1 MNFLFLLG
9 IILEIIALIYII
21 LICFLTYKDKVS
33 VRIINKSIIGYK
45 AIIIVGLLCIIIGII
60 IKLI

>member
-1 MNFLFLLG
+1 MNFILLLG
-9 IILEIIALIYII
+9 IILEIIAFAYII

-45 AIIIVGLLCIIIGII
+45 AIIVAGLLCIIIGII

>member
-1 MNFLFLLG
+1 MGFISLG
-9 IILEIIALIYII
+9 LILEIIALIYII

-33 VRIINKSIIGYK
+33 VRIINKSIIGYW
-45 AIIIVGLLCIIIGII
+45 AMMIVGIISMVIGII

>member
-1 MNFLFLLG
+1 MGFILLLG
-9 IILEIIALIYII
+9 LILEIIALIYII

-33 VRIINKSIIGYK
+33 VRIINKSIIGYETMM
-45 AIIIVGLLCIIIGII
+45 IVGLLCIIIGII

>member
-1 MNFLFLLG
+1 MGFISLG
-9 IILEIIALIYII
+9 LILEIIALIYII

-45 AIIIVGLLCIIIGII
+45 AIIVAGLLCIIIGTI

>member
-1 MNFLFLLG
+1 MNSFMLLG
-9 IILEIIALIYII
+9 VILEIIAFIYII

-45 AIIIVGLLCIIIGII
+45 AIIVAGLLCIIIGII

>member
-1 MNFLFLLG
+1 MGFISLG
-9 IILEIIALIYII
+9 LILEIIALIYII

-45 AIIIVGLLCIIIGII
+45 AIIVVGLLCIIIGTI

>member
-1 MNFLFLLG
+1 MGFISLG

-33 VRIINKSIIGYK
+33 VRIINKSIIGYN
-45 AIIIVGLLCIIIGII
+45 AIIVVGLLCIIIGII

>member
-1 MNFLFLLG
+1 MNYILLLG
-9 IILEIIALIYII
+9 IVLEIIAFAYII

-45 AIIIVGLLCIIIGII
+45 AIIVAGLLCIIIGII

>member
-1 MNFLFLLG
+1 MGFISLG

-33 VRIINKSIIGYK
+33 VRIINKSIIGYN
-45 AIIIVGLLCIIIGII
+45 AIIVAGIVSIIIGII

>member
-1 MNFLFLLG
+1 MGFISLG

-45 AIIIVGLLCIIIGII
+45 AIIVVGLLCIIIGTI